1 MTITFQ
7 INYTDSNKNKG
18 IFNKIEK
25 SESIK
30 LFNEFD
36 WEKVQN
42 DISERLD
49 NGQTVNDSDSIIF
62 KNSDNIKLSIESFD
76 RGIYVAALFKEKNGL
91 SGKIPEIING
101 SPMLRQSEVEEI
113 IQSFFDNDLKNL
125 NNICDRTRENSKI
138 EIGPN
143 ALKIEK
149 QADKYLNDLKVGF
162 RQGKINESISN
173 QSFISWILIAFGIFL
188 IYILG
193 FRVKES
199 NTIFK
204 ILMSIVSGVMILGG
218 VVSLTRI
225 KKHKNN

>member
-1 MTITFQ
+1 MKIAFQ
-7 INYTDSNKNKG
+7 INYTDSKKRKV
-18 IFNKIEK
+18 IFNEIEK
-25 SESIK
+25 SDAIK

-42 DISERLD
+42 DISEKLN

-62 KNSDNIKLSIESFD
+62 RNSDNIKLSIESFD
-76 RGIYVAALFKEKNGL
+76 KGIYIAALFKEKNLL

-101 SPMLRQSEVEEI
+101 SPKLRQSEVEEI
-113 IQSFFDNDLKNL
+113 IQLFFDNDLKNL
-125 NNICDRTRENSKI
+125 NNICDRTRDNSEI

-149 QADKYLNDLKVGF
+149 QADEYLNDLKVDF
-162 RQGKINESISN
+162 RKTKINDSISN
-173 QSFISWILIAFGIFL
+173 QSFISWILIGFGIFL

-193 FRVKES
+193 FRIKE
-199 NTIFK
+199 NDTIFK
-204 ILMSIVSGVMILGG
+204 ILMSFVSGVMILGG